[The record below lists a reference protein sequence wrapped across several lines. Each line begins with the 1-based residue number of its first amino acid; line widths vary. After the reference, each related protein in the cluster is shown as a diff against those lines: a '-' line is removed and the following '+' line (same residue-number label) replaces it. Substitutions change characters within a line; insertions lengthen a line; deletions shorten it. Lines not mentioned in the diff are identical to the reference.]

1 LKWSLLAKIKEKDSD
16 HALDF
21 DSKPDKGKKIID
33 AEPSATIATTNIQ
46 TDKSNEIDEEEHL
59 FHS

>member
-1 LKWSLLAKIKEKDSD
+1 MKWSLLDKIKEKDSD

-33 AEPSATIATTNIQ
+33 ADPSATIATTNIQ
-46 TDKSNEIDEEEHL
+46 TDESKEIDEGENL